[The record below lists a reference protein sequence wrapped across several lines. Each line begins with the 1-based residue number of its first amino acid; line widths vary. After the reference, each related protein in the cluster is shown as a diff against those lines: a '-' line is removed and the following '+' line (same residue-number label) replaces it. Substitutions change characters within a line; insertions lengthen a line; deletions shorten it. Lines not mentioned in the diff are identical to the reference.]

1 MSSPIN
7 ATKKAQAIA
16 HLRDVIERFVLA
28 ALKVDTDPTA
38 TKKML
43 EISIEV
49 QPAMEELVK
58 IVTNT
63 EIK

>member
-1 MSSPIN
+1 MSPVDAS
-7 ATKKAQAIA
+7 KKAQAIA
-16 HLRDVIERFVLA
+16 ALRNVIERFVFA

-38 TKKML
+38 AKKML
-43 EISIEV
+43 EISVEV